1 MTKRLRGIW
10 HAWHFRFALGSVIK
24 SLCGSFCI
32 ACLHPLTR
40 RYVLRIKMKHSVF
53 MSLVFLTGCAASQA
67 APIEVLSYEADD
79 NNYTLIAISE
89 KKLTS
94 SNGEIDSVFEEK
106 IKELCPYDYLV
117 SEPTEDNGP
126 DGTWLKRHMEYYIMA
141 NDVKSAHSYSKNVS
155 CTL

>member
-1 MTKRLRGIW
+1 MSFGGESGLRKVG
-10 HAWHFRFALGSVIK
+10 
-24 SLCGSFCI
+24 LCGI
-32 ACLHPLTR
+32 HPLTQ

-106 IKELCPYDYLV
+106 IKELCPYGYLV

-141 NDVKSAHSYSKNVS
+141 NNVKSAHSYSKNVS